1 MKFLA
6 VLFFFFFHIVLLAQD
21 ASPTST
27 CIEPESL
34 PSKPVKDLAKR
45 EDPLILKRE
54 NEEQFLLSMDFMK
67 SKVKNVKIPTEVK
80 EGTFITV
87 TYIHSICKN
96 SFYDQQRLDKER
108 RKELLR
114 IFPTLENNL
123 LVEWKEK
130 KYESCG
136 EKENTSDKFHGF
148 AINYRQKPSGETWK
162 KEKEI
167 LFGKK
172 PEISVESRSE
182 SCVTVSK
189 HSPQFQKDE
198 IVSKVLERKKEWNG
212 AIVGDLTGSMF
223 PYTQQ
228 LFLYFKLQTLKRIER
243 AFVFFNDGDRTPD
256 EKKVTGKTGGIYFQ
270 KLKNYEEL
278 EKLAKAAISGGYG
291 GDSPENDIEALIK
304 AQAVCP
310 ECKEL
315 ILIADNFSNMR
326 DYSLMSQ
333 IQKPVRVVLCGSYAG
348 INTEYLDLA
357 RITKGSV
364 HTIEEDL
371 ENLME
376 LNEGQIIE
384 LNKKKY
390 VLEKGRFK
398 PIQSI

>member
-1 MKFLA
+1 
-6 VLFFFFFHIVLLAQD
+6 
-21 ASPTST
+21 
-27 CIEPESL
+27 
-34 PSKPVKDLAKR
+34 
-45 EDPLILKRE
+45 
-54 NEEQFLLSMDFMK
+54 
-67 SKVKNVKIPTEVK
+67 
-80 EGTFITV
+80 
-87 TYIHSICKN
+87 
-96 SFYDQQRLDKER
+96 
-108 RKELLR
+108 
-114 IFPTLENNL
+114 
-123 LVEWKEK
+123 
-130 KYESCG
+130 
-136 EKENTSDKFHGF
+136 
-148 AINYRQKPSGETWK
+148 
-162 KEKEI
+162 
-167 LFGKK
+167 
-172 PEISVESRSE
+172 
-182 SCVTVSK
+182 
-189 HSPQFQKDE
+189 
-198 IVSKVLERKKEWNG
+198 
-212 AIVGDLTGSMF
+212 MF